1 MQLFTDSSGN
11 PDLGCGA
18 YFCGHWSQLFW
29 PVGITNSP
37 LMRNMAFLEL
47 VPVVLALFLWS
58 EQLKNKRIIFHIDN
72 LALVSILS
80 KGSSKDPAIMRLIRL
95 IVLFAMLNNIQF
107 KALYITSLNNK
118 IADALSRFQ
127 MEKFRYLVPS
137 ADPFPTTNPE
147 EFWTM
152 LDQ

>member
-1 MQLFTDSSGN
+1 
-11 PDLGCGA
+11 
-18 YFCGHWSQLFW
+18 
-29 PVGITNSP
+29 
-37 LMRNMAFLEL
+37 MRNMAFLEL

-107 KALYITSLNNK
+107 KALYITSSNNK

-127 MEKFRYLVPS
+127 IEKNQILGALGRPNSNQDSGRILDNVRPVIENL
-137 ADPFPTTNPE
+137 A
-147 EFWTM
+147 TM
-152 LDQ
+152 SLAPNTLKTY